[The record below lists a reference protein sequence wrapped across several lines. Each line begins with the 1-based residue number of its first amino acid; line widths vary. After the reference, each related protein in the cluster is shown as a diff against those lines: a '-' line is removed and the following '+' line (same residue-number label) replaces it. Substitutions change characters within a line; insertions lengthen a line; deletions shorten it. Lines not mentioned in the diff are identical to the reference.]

1 MTVYK
6 KLQEARYRLVNTQLN
21 KSGKN
26 KFAGFEYFEL
36 GDFIPQVHKI
46 FNEVGLC
53 GVVSFA
59 DVAVL
64 TVYDTDDSTW
74 VSFQTPIVNAEN
86 AKGQAIQSLGAT
98 HTYLRRYLWLLAMEI
113 VEHDAVDSVAQE
125 EPKVKAKIEVK
136 PVEKPAEKPAD
147 KSADLTLVLSEDQ
160 MLFLGQMK
168 EWGKAATSQAE
179 LSSLW
184 KANLVQLEKIG
195 KIDLIAHASIK
206 EFFRALKETLKGNKN
221 G

>member
-64 TVYDTDDSTW
+64 TVYDTDDATW

-98 HTYLRRYLWLLAMEI
+98 HTYLRRYLWLLALEI
-113 VEHDAVDSVAQE
+113 VEHDAVDAVAQE
-125 EPKVKAKIEVK
+125 EPKVKAKPVESK
-136 PVEKPAEKPAD
+136 PVEKPVEPARSLD
-147 KSADLTLVLSEDQ
+147 EAQ
-160 MLFLGQMK
+160 ILFIHKMK
-168 EWGKAATSQAE
+168 EWGNAVKTPAE

-184 KANLVQLEKIG
+184 KANLVELEKIG
-195 KIDLIAHASIK
+195 KIDTNSHAGLL
-206 EFFRALKETLKGNKN
+206 EFFKQLKTTLKGKEN
-221 G
+221 GTS

>member
-6 KLQEARYRLVNTQLN
+6 KLQEARVRLVNTQLN

-64 TVYDTDDSTW
+64 TVYDTDDATW

-113 VEHDAVDSVAQE
+113 VEHDAVDSVVQE
-125 EPKVKAKIEVK
+125 ESKVKAKPVESKPVEVK
-136 PVEKPAEKPAD
+136 PVEKPIEPARSLD
-147 KSADLTLVLSEDQ
+147 ESQ
-160 MLFLGQMK
+160 ILFIHKMK
-168 EWGKAATSQAE
+168 EWGNAVKTPAE

-184 KANLVQLEKIG
+184 KANLVELEKIG
-195 KIDLIAHASIK
+195 KIDTNSHAGLL
-206 EFFRALKETLKGNKN
+206 EFFKQLKATLKGKEN
-221 G
+221 GTS

>member
-36 GDFIPQVHKI
+36 GDFIPAIQKI

-53 GVVSFA
+53 GVVRFA
-59 DVAVL
+59 EFATL
-64 TVYDTDDSTW
+64 TIYDSADGNGIE
-74 VSFQTPIVNAEN
+74 FCTPIVNAEN

-125 EPKVKAKIEVK
+125 EPKGKAKNEVK
-136 PVEKPAEKPAD
+136 PVEKPAEKPVEKPAD
-147 KSADLTLVLSEDQ
+147 STLVLSEDQ
-160 MLFLGQMK
+160 MLFIDQMK

-179 LSSLW
+179 LSGLW
-184 KANLVQLEKIG
+184 KSNLVQLEKIG
-195 KIDLIAHASIK
+195 KIDSIAHASIK

>member
-6 KLQEARYRLVNTQLN
+6 KLQEARVRLVNTQLT

-98 HTYLRRYLWLLAMEI
+98 HTYLRRYLWLLALEI
-113 VEHDAVDSVAQE
+113 VEHDAVDAVAQE
-125 EPKVKAKIEVK
+125 ESKVKAKPVEVK
-136 PVEKPAEKPAD
+136 PVEKPAEPARSLD
-147 KSADLTLVLSEDQ
+147 EAQ
-160 MLFLGQMK
+160 ILFIHKMK
-168 EWGKAATSQAE
+168 EWGNAVKTPAE

-184 KANLVQLEKIG
+184 KANLVELEKIG
-195 KIDLIAHASIK
+195 KIDTNSHAGLL
-206 EFFRALKETLKGNKN
+206 EFFKQLKATLKGKEN
-221 G
+221 GTS